1 MCLASSSPVPPQE
14 VGLGKALCTPGL
26 TGVAS
31 SACGL
36 PALLSLPR
44 AELWD
49 PYQTDLR
56 SCASPGLPGAL
67 SLQAS

>member
-1 MCLASSSPVPPQE
+1 ME
-14 VGLGKALCTPGL
+14 ALCTPGL

-36 PALLSLPR
+36 PALLSLPLP
-44 AELWD
+44 ELWD

-56 SCASPGLPGAL
+56 SCASPSLPGAL